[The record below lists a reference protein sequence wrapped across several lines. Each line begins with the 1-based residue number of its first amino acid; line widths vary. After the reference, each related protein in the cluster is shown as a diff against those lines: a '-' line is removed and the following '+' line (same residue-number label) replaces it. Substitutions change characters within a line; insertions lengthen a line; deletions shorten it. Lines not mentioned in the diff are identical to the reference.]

1 MLTQTR
7 PGRPVVISRGRT
19 RARPI
24 VITLLAAA
32 LGTVLFSAAARPRPA
47 DANIDPHANYIAP
60 DANRVDPDA
69 PPVQKGEVY
78 WPLTGGEGELVAEEK
93 TRERGIFGGGGLFGG
108 PGGTNGQCSSEAYA
122 FCCGVGTTCVCGK
135 GMSTPGQCGKAAW
148 LYCCDVGTPCYC
160 SLPGKKVLEQQEDRR
175 REEEEERRRQEERER
190 RRQEEWERNNRRP
203 WTSGGYG
210 GGGGGYTGGGGGYG
224 YGYPQGG
231 GGGYSDGGGGGG
243 GGGGYGGGGGG
254 GGYGGR

>member
-1 MLTQTR
+1 MLTETR

-47 DANIDPHANYIAP
+47 DANIDPKIAALLSPKPPDANQNPHANYIAP
-60 DANRVDPDA
+60 DANYVDVDPDA
-69 PPVQKGEVY
+69 PPVEKGEVY

-108 PGGTNGQCSSEAYA
+108 GGTNGQCSSEAYA

-190 RRQEEWERNNRRP
+190 RRQEEWERNHRRP
-203 WTSGGYG
+203 WTWQRGHVCMVW
-210 GGGGGYTGGGGGYG
+210 
-224 YGYPQGG
+224 
-231 GGGYSDGGGGGG
+231 
-243 GGGGYGGGGGG
+243 
-254 GGYGGR
+254 